1 MTAPPLRGARAEL
14 DAARPAIARLDVA
27 RGAEDVAADLI
38 ETWSAVESAL
48 RSLVGSS
55 TLTGQGLIR
64 ETRQRQLIDFDLAN
78 TLAEFLAARDR
89 VHDTAYQPTQADVN
103 SAREA
108 FLKLDASMLTA
119 SSVQPGSQP
128 LGSAARAAAL
138 PSASGAPL
146 SGPVTTTPWVP
157 AADSNA
163 VKTVRPP
170 GRFSPWLL
178 SIIAI
183 VIVAGLGVG
192 GYFMF
197 RGDGGGS
204 LQAGIDAYRAGQREV
219 AVSAFNKAARDDPKA
234 AMPHV
239 YLARMARE
247 VGNATLASQELQL
260 ALEAEPNNASA
271 LREMGANLL
280 AQGNFEL
287 ARRFYVRAVEADPTD
302 KTSQGYLGCALM
314 RLNRVQEATTFMD
327 RAGPGPWTSCT
338 PATQKTVGKP

>member
-1 MTAPPLRGARAEL
+1 VTAPPLKSARAEL

-55 TLTGQGLIR
+55 TLTGQSLIR

-108 FLKLDASMLTA
+108 FLKLDAAILTA
-119 SSVQPGSQP
+119 SSNQPGSQP
-128 LGSAARAAAL
+128 LGAAARNV
-138 PSASGAPL
+138 PASGPAL

-157 AADSNA
+157 PADSSA
-163 VKTVRPP
+163 VKTVKPP
-170 GRFSPWLL
+170 SRFSPMLL
-178 SIIAI
+178 SII
-183 VIVAGLGVG
+183 VVVVVAALGVG

-197 RGDGGGS
+197 RGGGTS
-204 LQAGIDAYRAGQREV
+204 LQAGVDAYRNGQREV
-219 AVSAFNKAARDDPKA
+219 AVSAFNRAVRENPKDA
-234 AMPHV
+234 LPHV

-247 VGNATLASQELQL
+247 VGNATEASQELQL
-260 ALEAEPNNASA
+260 ALEAEPDNASA

-287 ARRFYVRAVEADPTD
+287 ARRFYVRAVQADPTD
-302 KTSQGYLGCALM
+302 KTSQGYLGCTLV
-314 RLNRVQEATTFMD
+314 RLNRTQDAQPFLT
-327 RAGPGPWTSCT
+327 RAGPGPWTACT
-338 PATQKTVGKP
+338 PVAPPKTK

>member
-1 MTAPPLRGARAEL
+1 VTAPPLKSARAEL

-55 TLTGQGLIR
+55 TLTGQSLIR

-108 FLKLDASMLTA
+108 FLKLDAAIMTA
-119 SSVQPGSQP
+119 ASTQPGSQP
-128 LGSAARAAAL
+128 LGSAKYA
-138 PSASGAPL
+138 PASVPTSGPVM

-157 AADSNA
+157 PADSKS
-163 VKTVRPP
+163 VKTVSPP
-170 GRFSPWLL
+170 SRFSPLML
-178 SIIAI
+178 SIVGVVVLA
-183 VIVAGLGVG
+183 ALGIG
-192 GYFMF
+192 GFFMF
-197 RGDGGGS
+197 RGRGGGS
-204 LQAGIDAYRAGQREV
+204 LQAGIDAFAAGQREV
-219 AVSAFNKAARDDPKA
+219 AVSAFNKAAREDPA
-234 AMPHV
+234 AALPHV
-239 YLARMARE
+239 YLARMARD
-247 VGNATLASQELQL
+247 VGNATLASQELEL
-260 ALEAEPNNASA
+260 ALQAEPDNASA

-287 ARRFYVRAVEADPTD
+287 ARRFYVRAVQADPTD
-302 KTSQGYLGCALM
+302 KNSQGYLGCTLM
-314 RLNRVQEATTFMD
+314 RLNRVQEAQTFMN
-327 RAGPGPWTSCT
+327 RAGPGPWTACT
-338 PATQKTVGKP
+338 PVAPAKTK

>member
-1 MTAPPLRGARAEL
+1 VTAPPLKSARAEL

-55 TLTGQGLIR
+55 TLTGQSLIR

-108 FLKLDASMLTA
+108 FLKLDSAILTA
-119 SSVQPGSQP
+119 TSTQPGSQP
-128 LGSAARAAAL
+128 LGAAART
-138 PSASGAPL
+138 ASSTAPVTAPVL
-146 SGPVTTTPWVP
+146 SGPVSAAPWVP
-157 AADSNA
+157 PADSNA
-163 VKTVRPP
+163 VKTVGPP
-170 GRFSPWLL
+170 SRFSPLL
-178 SIIAI
+178 MS
-183 VIVAGLGVG
+183 IVAVVILAVLAAG

-197 RGDGGGS
+197 RGASGGS
-204 LQAGIDAYRAGQREV
+204 LQAGIDAYKNGQREV
-219 AVSAFNKAARDDPKA
+219 AVSAFNKAAREDPKA
-234 AMPHV
+234 ALPHV

-260 ALEAEPNNASA
+260 ALEAEPDDPSA

-287 ARRFYVRAVEADPTD
+287 ARRFYVRAVQADPTD
-302 KTSQGYLGCALM
+302 KTSQGYLGCSLM

-327 RAGPGPWTSCT
+327 RAGPGPWTACT
-338 PATQKTVGKP
+338 PVAPPKKP